1 MLGPYR
7 IVRRLGF
14 GGMGV
19 VFEAHDDA
27 LRRPV
32 ALKVISPHLADDE
45 SFRARFVREAQAQA
59 SVRSPHVVSVYSHG
73 EAEGR
78 LYIATELVDAG
89 DLGRLILEHG
99 APPLA
104 TALDILSQVS
114 SGLADAH
121 AAGLVHRDIKPANV
135 LLRHRDDGVQAYL
148 ADFGIARQV
157 GVDPAVTQVGGT
169 IGTPAYMAPELHTGG
184 RAGIESDIY
193 SLGCLLWAALSGG
206 APYVG
211 GSDYEVVHAHQE
223 EPVPQLRSGTPAAD
237 AINQVLLRSLAKR
250 PTERYV
256 GAAAMSRD
264 LREAARLAEATGER
278 AVLADSSRRR
288 SGPGGPSTPDAP
300 GAPGA
305 GGGVPVFAARHT
317 PTPTPA
323 PPRVISPSPAPVSY
337 VDGGRRVAVVV
348 GLVLLVLVVGVGVAL
363 AVTGGDDAST
373 RDSTGT
379 GAATTDAPGAAS
391 ATGSGP
397 DPGTTPEPEP
407 STAPSASGSSQP
419 AAPSRRQRERAVD
432 TLVAALDE
440 QPGVD
445 RDAAQCVGRT
455 WVRGVGLRTM
465 AAEGFY
471 DGRWRYVDQPEEA
484 ITPEMRRVLTRA
496 LTTCAL
502 RPGDS
507 PGGSAGDSPG
517 GSGGSGGGGGG
528 SSGADG
534 RR

>member
-1 MLGPYR
+1 MTPPGYPEPGELLGPYR

-19 VFEAHDDA
+19 VFEAYDDT
-27 LRRPV
+27 LRRSV

-45 SFRARFVREAQAQA
+45 GFRARFVREAQAQA
-59 SVRSPHVVSVYSHG
+59 SVRSPHVVAVHSHG
-73 EAEGR
+73 EADGR

-89 DLGRLILEHG
+89 DLGRLIAEHG
-99 APPLA
+99 VPPLA
-104 TALDILSQVS
+104 TGLDILAQVS

-157 GVDPAVTQVGGT
+157 GVDPALTQVGGT

-193 SLGCLLWAALSGG
+193 SLGCLLWAALSGV
-206 APYVG
+206 APYAG
-211 GSDYEVVHAHQE
+211 GSDFQVVNAHRE

-237 AINQVLLRSLAKR
+237 AVNQVLLRSLAKR

-264 LREAARLAEATGER
+264 LREAARLAEASGER
-278 AVLADSSRRR
+278 AVVAEATRRR
-288 SGPGGPSTPDAP
+288 
-300 GAPGA
+300 GAPADAGA
-305 GGGVPVFAARHT
+305 DAGLPVFASPHT

-323 PPRVISPSPAPVSY
+323 PPRVISPAPTSVSY
-337 VDGGRRVAVVV
+337 VGGGRRVALVV
-348 GLVLLVLVVGVGVAL
+348 GLVLLVLAVGVGVAL
-363 AVTGGDDAST
+363 AVTGGDDPARS
-373 RDSTGT
+373 GAAPQT
-379 GAATTDAPGAAS
+379 GAATTTAPTTELTSEPTAEGPAEPNAEPSAEPSAEPGRSEATRPDAP
-391 ATGSGP
+391 SG
-397 DPGTTPEPEP
+397 
-407 STAPSASGSSQP
+407 
-419 AAPSRRQRERAVD
+419 RERDRAVD
-432 TLVAALDE
+432 TLVRALDR

-471 DGRWRYVDQPEEA
+471 DGRWRFVDQPQEA
-484 ITPEMRRVLTRA
+484 ITPRMRRVLTRA
-496 LTTCAL
+496 LRTCAL
-502 RPGDS
+502 QPRD
-507 PGGSAGDSPG
+507 
-517 GSGGSGGGGGG
+517 
-528 SSGADG
+528 DG
-534 RR
+534 RSDEQR

>member
-19 VFEAHDDA
+19 VFEAHDDT

-59 SVRSPHVVSVYSHG
+59 SVRSPHVVSVYAHG

-104 TALDILSQVS
+104 TALDILAQVS

-278 AVLADSSRRR
+278 AVLAESSRRR
-288 SGPGGPSTPDAP
+288 SVPGGPDAPDVP
-300 GAPGA
+300 GAP
-305 GGGVPVFAARHT
+305 GGVPVFAARHT

-363 AVTGGDDAST
+363 AVTGGDDEP
-373 RDSTGT
+373 RTGGGAAT
-379 GAATTDAPGAAS
+379 GAASTDAPSAS
-391 ATGSGP
+391 SAPTPGP
-397 DPGTTPEPEP
+397 DPSTTPEPE
-407 STAPSASGSSQP
+407 ASASPTGSSGPSQP
-419 AAPSRRQRERAVD
+419 AAPTRRQRERAVD

-471 DGRWRYVDQPEEA
+471 DGRWRYVDQPQEA

-502 RPGDS
+502 RPS
-507 PGGSAGDSPG
+507 ESAGGSR
-517 GSGGSGGGGGG
+517 GSRGSSGSGGG

-534 RR
+534 PG